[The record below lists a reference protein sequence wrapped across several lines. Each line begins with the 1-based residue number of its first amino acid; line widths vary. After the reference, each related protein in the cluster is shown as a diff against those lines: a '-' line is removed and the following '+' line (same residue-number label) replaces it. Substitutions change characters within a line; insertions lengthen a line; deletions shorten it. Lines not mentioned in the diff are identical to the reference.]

1 MVEIKDFVDSLKYEK
16 RCSEHTIVAYESDLS
31 DFTNFLL
38 TEFPEYKIDSVT
50 TSIIRSWLVNL
61 SEKGLKPSSIN
72 RKLTSLKSYF
82 NFMKKREV
90 LKINPTAAIKPLKN
104 SKDLPIYLS
113 ENAMNQ
119 LLNEIEFQN
128 DYSGKLDQA
137 IVFLF
142 YATGMRLS
150 ELTELK
156 ESDFDFYNQTISVLG
171 KRNKQR
177 IIPLNNE
184 VTEILNSFLSTKR
197 ISFTNSPIIN
207 YIFLTPSAKK
217 IYSKFVYRRIHYYLG
232 LVTTLSK
239 RSPHVIRHTFATH
252 MLNRGADLNAIK
264 EILGHASLAA
274 TQIYTHNSIEKLKL
288 VYKQAHPKA

>member
-16 RCSEHTIVAYESDLS
+16 RCSEHTIVAYECDLS
-31 DFTNFLL
+31 DFINFLL
-38 TEFPEYKIDSVT
+38 TDFPDYKINSVT

-82 NFMKKREV
+82 NFMKKREM

-104 SKDLPIYLS
+104 PKDLPIYLS
-113 ENAMNQ
+113 ETAMNQ
-119 LLNEIEFQN
+119 LLNGIEFQN

-156 ESDFDFYNQTISVLG
+156 ESDFDFYNQNISVLG

-184 VTEILNSFLSTKR
+184 VSEILNSFLYIKH
-197 ISFTNSPIIN
+197 ISYTNSPIIN
-207 YIFLTPSAKK
+207 YIFLTPSGKK